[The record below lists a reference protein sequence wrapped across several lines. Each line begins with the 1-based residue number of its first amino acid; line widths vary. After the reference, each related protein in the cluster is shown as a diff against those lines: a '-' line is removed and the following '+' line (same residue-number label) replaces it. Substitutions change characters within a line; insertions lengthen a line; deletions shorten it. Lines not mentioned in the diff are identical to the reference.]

1 MQTKKL
7 WRSRRLLMI
16 LNFECIGPTTNY
28 HDVDNNND
36 DDDDAARMPSFGS
49 AGGIGT
55 PTSSR
60 ARMLAQQRDIQ
71 QKKRLSAYQSGGK
84 ETENRSTHLTRTK

>member
-1 MQTKKL
+1 M
-7 WRSRRLLMI
+7 
-16 LNFECIGPTTNY
+16 NY

-36 DDDDAARMPSFGS
+36 DDDDGARMPSFGS

-84 ETENRSTHLTRTK
+84 ETENHSSHLPRTK

>member
-1 MQTKKL
+1 MQTNKI
-7 WRSRRLLMI
+7 WRSCLLPI
-16 LNFECIGPTTNY
+16 IFSNFTRSGPVTNY
-28 HDVDNNND
+28 HDADNNNYD
-36 DDDDAARMPSFGS
+36 DDDGARMPSFGS

-84 ETENRSTHLTRTK
+84 

>member
-1 MQTKKL
+1 MHSKIQFNITQ
-7 WRSRRLLMI
+7 
-16 LNFECIGPTTNY
+16 LNSTQFNSECPVPSTNY
-28 HDVDNNND
+28 HDAENNND
-36 DDDDAARMPSFGS
+36 EDDDGARMPSFGS

-71 QKKRLSAYQSGGK
+71 QKKRLSAYQSGG
-84 ETENRSTHLTRTK
+84 E

>member
-1 MQTKKL
+1 
-7 WRSRRLLMI
+7 
-16 LNFECIGPTTNY
+16 
-28 HDVDNNND
+28 
-36 DDDDAARMPSFGS
+36 MPSFGS

-71 QKKRLSAYQSGGK
+71 QKKRLSAYQSGGNWLSIGLRNWSINYA
-84 ETENRSTHLTRTK
+84 NR

>member
-1 MQTKKL
+1 MQKNK
-7 WRSRRLLMI
+7 I
-16 LNFECIGPTTNY
+16 LVSHSLSTIQSKSECSGPATNY
-28 HDVDNNND
+28 HDADNNND
-36 DDDDAARMPSFGS
+36 DDDDGARMPSFGS

-60 ARMLAQQRDIQ
+60 ARMLAQQRDTQ

-84 ETENRSTHLTRTK
+84 EP